1 MSKKV
6 SQKLRIGNCN
16 KVETLQEL
24 LIDSTSWICDYRF
37 SFRNFL
43 LDACSVKSDMI
54 DWLAISFYRITSVIR
69 PWPCIRYKAIWRFEK
84 SIRV

>member
-24 LIDSTSWICDYRF
+24 LIDSTSWNCDFRF

-54 DWLAISFYRITSVIR
+54 DLLAISFYRITSVIR
-69 PWPCIRYKAIWRFEK
+69 PRSYTGYKAMAL
-84 SIRV
+84 